1 MATLPTI
8 DISVFTVIVGSYRL
22 MRERVPY
29 DACFRV
35 VRYVSTCLL
44 IRAANDGCSFCRCGH
59 FHQPPSLAHSASRSA
74 LLQRYPPRLQRYPP
88 RLQRYP
94 PRLQRYPPRLQRYP
108 PRLQRYAPRLQRYA
122 PRLQRYPPCL
132 QRWSAAWLLPVAIPS
147 TWSLLCGGSASGASA
162 PSAAHRGP

>member
-1 MATLPTI
+1 MVDKATMATLPTI

-29 DACFRV
+29 DTCSRV

-44 IRAANDGCSFCRCGH
+44 IRAANDGCSLCRCGH

-88 RLQRYP
+88 RLQRYA
-94 PRLQRYPPRLQRYP
+94 PRLQRYPLC
-108 PRLQRYAPRLQRYA
+108 LQRYA

-147 TWSLLCGGSASGASA
+147 TWSPLGGGSASVASV

>member
-1 MATLPTI
+1 MVDKATMATLPTI

-44 IRAANDGCSFCRCGH
+44 IRAANDGCSLGRCVH
-59 FHQPPSLAHSASRSA
+59 FHQPMSLAHSASRSA

-88 RLQRYP
+88 RLQRC
-94 PRLQRYPPRLQRYP
+94 
-108 PRLQRYAPRLQRYA
+108 
-122 PRLQRYPPCL
+122 PPCL
-132 QRWSAAWLLPVAIPS
+132 QRWSATWLLPVAIPS
-147 TWSLLCGGSASGASA
+147 TWSPLCGGSASVASA

>member
-1 MATLPTI
+1 MVDKVTMATLPTI
-8 DISVFTVIVGSYRL
+8 DINVFTVVVGSCRL

-29 DACFRV
+29 DARFRA

-44 IRAANDGCSFCRCGH
+44 IRAGDDGLHLGRCGH
-59 FHQPPSLAHSASRSA
+59 FHQPMSLAHSASRSA

-88 RLQRYP
+88 RLQS
-94 PRLQRYPPRLQRYP
+94 YP
-108 PRLQRYAPRLQRYA
+108 PRLQRYAPRSQS
-122 PRLQRYPPCL
+122 YPPCL

-147 TWSLLCGGSASGASA
+147 TWSPLCGGSASGASV

>member
-1 MATLPTI
+1 MVDKATMATLPTI

-29 DACFRV
+29 DACFRI

-44 IRAANDGCSFCRCGH
+44 IRAGDDGCSFGRCGH

-74 LLQRYPPRLQRYPP
+74 LLQRYPPRLQRYLPRLQRYLP

-94 PRLQRYPPRLQRYP
+94 PRLQRC
-108 PRLQRYAPRLQRYA
+108 
-122 PRLQRYPPCL
+122 PPCL
-132 QRWSAAWLLPVAIPS
+132 QRWSAAWLLPVAIPN
-147 TWSLLCGGSASGASA
+147 TWSPLYGGSASVASV

>member
-1 MATLPTI
+1 MVDKATMATLPTI
-8 DISVFTVIVGSYRL
+8 DISVFTVVVGSYRL

-44 IRAANDGCSFCRCGH
+44 IRAGDDGLHLGRCGH

-74 LLQRYPPRLQRYPP
+74 LLWRYPPRLQRYPP
-88 RLQRYP
+88 RLQS
-94 PRLQRYPPRLQRYP
+94 
-108 PRLQRYAPRLQRYA
+108 
-122 PRLQRYPPCL
+122 YPPCS

-147 TWSLLCGGSASGASA
+147 TWSPLCGGSASVVSVL
-162 PSAAHRGP
+162 SAAHRGP

>member
-1 MATLPTI
+1 MVDKATMATLPTI

-44 IRAANDGCSFCRCGH
+44 IRAANDGCSFGRCGH
-59 FHQPPSLAHSASRSA
+59 FHQPMSLAHSASRSA
-74 LLQRYPPRLQRYPP
+74 L
-88 RLQRYP
+88 
-94 PRLQRYPPRLQRYP
+94 LQRYP

-132 QRWSAAWLLPVAIPS
+132 QRWSVAWLLPVAIPS
-147 TWSLLCGGSASGASA
+147 TWSPLCCGSASVASV

>member
-1 MATLPTI
+1 MVDKATMATLPTI

-44 IRAANDGCSFCRCGH
+44 IRAANDGCSFGRCGH
-59 FHQPPSLAHSASRSA
+59 FHQPMSLAHSASRSV
-74 LLQRYPPRLQRYPP
+74 LLQRYPPRSQRYPPRLQRYPP
-88 RLQRYP
+88 RS
-94 PRLQRYPPRLQRYP
+94 
-108 PRLQRYAPRLQRYA
+108 
-122 PRLQRYPPCL
+122 QRYPPCL

-147 TWSLLCGGSASGASA
+147 TWSPLCGGSASVASVS
-162 PSAAHRGP
+162 SAAHRGS

>member
-22 MRERVPY
+22 MRERVSY

-44 IRAANDGCSFCRCGH
+44 IRAANDGCSFGRCGH
-59 FHQPPSLAHSASRSA
+59 FHQPMSVAHSASRSA

-88 RLQRYP
+88 RS
-94 PRLQRYPPRLQRYP
+94 QRYP
-108 PRLQRYAPRLQRYA
+108 PRLQRYAPRLQRYP
-122 PRLQRYPPCL
+122 PRLQRCPPCL
-132 QRWSAAWLLPVAIPS
+132 WRWSAVWLLPVAIPS
-147 TWSLLCGGSASGASA
+147 TWSPLCGGSASGVSA

>member
-1 MATLPTI
+1 MVDKATMATLPTI

-22 MRERVPY
+22 MRKRVPY

-44 IRAANDGCSFCRCGH
+44 IRAANDGCSLGRCGH
-59 FHQPPSLAHSASRSA
+59 FHQPMSLAHSASRSA
-74 LLQRYPPRLQRYPP
+74 L
-88 RLQRYP
+88 
-94 PRLQRYPPRLQRYP
+94 LQRYP

-132 QRWSAAWLLPVAIPS
+132 QRWSAAWLLPVAIPN
-147 TWSLLCGGSASGASA
+147 TWSPLCGGSASGVSV

>member
-44 IRAANDGCSFCRCGH
+44 IRAANDGCSLCRCGH
-59 FHQPPSLAHSASRSA
+59 FHQPMSLAHSASRSA

-94 PRLQRYPPRLQRYP
+94 PRLQRYAPC
-108 PRLQRYAPRLQRYA
+108 LQRYAPRS
-122 PRLQRYPPCL
+122 QRYPPCL
-132 QRWSAAWLLPVAIPS
+132 QRWSAVWLLPVAIPS
-147 TWSLLCGGSASGASA
+147 TWSPLCGGSASVASA

>member
-1 MATLPTI
+1 MVDKATMATLPTI
-8 DISVFTVIVGSYRL
+8 DISAFTVIVGSYRL

-44 IRAANDGCSFCRCGH
+44 IRAANDGCSFGRCGH
-59 FHQPPSLAHSASRSA
+59 FHQPMSLAHSASRSA

-88 RLQRYP
+88 RLQRY
-94 PRLQRYPPRLQRYP
+94 
-108 PRLQRYAPRLQRYA
+108 APRLQRYA
-122 PRLQRYPPCL
+122 PRSQRCPPRL
-132 QRWSAAWLLPVAIPS
+132 QRWSAVWLLPVAIPN
-147 TWSLLCGGSASGASA
+147 TWSPLYGGSASGVSV

>member
-1 MATLPTI
+1 MVDKATMATLPTI

-44 IRAANDGCSFCRCGH
+44 IRAANDGCSFGRCGH
-59 FHQPPSLAHSASRSA
+59 FHQPMSLAHSASRSA

-88 RLQRYP
+88 RLQRY
-94 PRLQRYPPRLQRYP
+94 
-108 PRLQRYAPRLQRYA
+108 APRLQRYA
-122 PRLQRYPPCL
+122 PRSQRCPPRL

-147 TWSLLCGGSASGASA
+147 TWSPLCGGSASVASV

>member
-1 MATLPTI
+1 MVDKAIMATLPTI

-44 IRAANDGCSFCRCGH
+44 IRAANDGCSFGRCGH
-59 FHQPPSLAHSASRSA
+59 FHQPMSLAHSASRSA
-74 LLQRYPPRLQRYPP
+74 LLQRYA
-88 RLQRYP
+88 
-94 PRLQRYPPRLQRYP
+94 

-122 PRLQRYPPCL
+122 PRLQRYAPRL

-147 TWSLLCGGSASGASA
+147 TWSPLCGGSASGVSV

>member
-1 MATLPTI
+1 MVDKVTMATLPTI
-8 DISVFTVIVGSYRL
+8 DINVFTVVVGSCRL

-29 DACFRV
+29 DARFRA

-44 IRAANDGCSFCRCGH
+44 IRAGDDGLHLGRCGH

-74 LLQRYPPRLQRYPP
+74 LLQRYPLCSQRC
-88 RLQRYP
+88 L
-94 PRLQRYPPRLQRYP
+94 

-122 PRLQRYPPCL
+122 PRLQRYAPRLQRYPPRSQSYPPCL

-147 TWSLLCGGSASGASA
+147 TWSPLCGGSASGAPV

>member
-1 MATLPTI
+1 MVDKATMATLPTI
-8 DISVFTVIVGSYRL
+8 DINVFTVIVGSYRL

-44 IRAANDGCSFCRCGH
+44 IRAANDGCSFGRCGH
-59 FHQPPSLAHSASRSA
+59 FHQSISLAHSASRSA
-74 LLQRYPPRLQRYPP
+74 LLQRYAPRLQRYPP

-94 PRLQRYPPRLQRYP
+94 PCLQS
-108 PRLQRYAPRLQRYA
+108 YAPR
-122 PRLQRYPPCL
+122 L

-147 TWSLLCGGSASGASA
+147 TWSPLCGGSASGASA

>member
-1 MATLPTI
+1 MVDKATMVTLPTI

-44 IRAANDGCSFCRCGH
+44 IRAGDDGCSLGRCGH
-59 FHQPPSLAHSASRSA
+59 FHQPMSLAHSASRSA
-74 LLQRYPPRLQRYPP
+74 L
-88 RLQRYP
+88 
-94 PRLQRYPPRLQRYP
+94 LQRYP

-132 QRWSAAWLLPVAIPS
+132 QRWSVAWLLPVAIPS
-147 TWSLLCGGSASGASA
+147 TWSPLCGGSASVASV

>member
-1 MATLPTI
+1 MVDKATMATLPTI
-8 DISVFTVIVGSYRL
+8 DISVFTVIVGSCRL

-44 IRAANDGCSFCRCGH
+44 IRAGDDGCSFGRCGH
-59 FHQPPSLAHSASRSA
+59 FHQPMSLAHSASRLA
-74 LLQRYPPRLQRYPP
+74 LLQRYPPRLQRYP
-88 RLQRYP
+88 LC
-94 PRLQRYPPRLQRYP
+94 
-108 PRLQRYAPRLQRYA
+108 LQRYAPR
-122 PRLQRYPPCL
+122 L

-147 TWSLLCGGSASGASA
+147 TWSPLCGGSASVASV

>member
-1 MATLPTI
+1 MVDKATMATLPTI
-8 DISVFTVIVGSYRL
+8 DINVFTVVVGSCRL

-29 DACFRV
+29 DARFRV

-44 IRAANDGCSFCRCGH
+44 IRAANDGCSFGRCGH
-59 FHQPPSLAHSASRSA
+59 FHQPMSQAHSASRSA

-94 PRLQRYPPRLQRYP
+94 PRLQRYAPRLW
-108 PRLQRYAPRLQRYA
+108 RYAPR
-122 PRLQRYPPCL
+122 L
-132 QRWSAAWLLPVAIPS
+132 QRWSAAWLLPVAIPN
-147 TWSLLCGGSASGASA
+147 TWSPLCGGSASGASA

>member
-1 MATLPTI
+1 MVDKAIMATLPTI

-44 IRAANDGCSFCRCGH
+44 IRAGDDGLHLGRCGH
-59 FHQPPSLAHSASRSA
+59 FHQPMSLAHSASRSA
-74 LLQRYPPRLQRYPP
+74 LLQRYPPRLQRYAPRSQRYPPCLQRCPP
-88 RLQRYP
+88 RSQRYAPRSQRYP
-94 PRLQRYPPRLQRYP
+94 PR
-108 PRLQRYAPRLQRYA
+108 
-122 PRLQRYPPCL
+122 L
-132 QRWSAAWLLPVAIPS
+132 QRWSAAWLLPVAIPN
-147 TWSLLCGGSASGASA
+147 TWSPLCDGSASGVSV

>member
-1 MATLPTI
+1 MVDKATMATLPTI

-44 IRAANDGCSFCRCGH
+44 IRAANDGCSFGRCGH
-59 FHQPPSLAHSASRSA
+59 FHQPMSLAHSASRSA
-74 LLQRYPPRLQRYPP
+74 L
-88 RLQRYP
+88 
-94 PRLQRYPPRLQRYP
+94 LQRYPPRLQRYP

-122 PRLQRYPPCL
+122 PRLQRYAPRSQRCPPRL

-147 TWSLLCGGSASGASA
+147 TWSPLCGGSASVASV